1 MKRNL
6 IYLKHKYN
14 TLLLPTF
21 CMVMSDKLAVVIDM
35 IIIGFFIGSQQLS
48 IINLTSPL
56 TYFTGIFYILF
67 GQGGN
72 LLALRAQSKL
82 DHEKMNYYFTLS
94 ILGIGVFSIL
104 YVLFIFLFADNILIM
119 YNCPAE
125 IFNIS
130 KEYLLII
137 MFYYPLN
144 CYIIVVSYFIRS
156 DGFPRLPFYA
166 VLIANILNIFFD
178 ILFLKVFNGDITS
191 TALSTVIGY
200 LIGAIYISQYIIFKK
215 GSFQIT
221 PIAKNKMKKIIFTM
235 KEFILNTP
243 EVIGKIFFTFKISLL
258 TYLCSTY
265 LGVAGLLAFL
275 IYDNSESV
283 VYIFLSGIMKA
294 MSPIVTVLHK
304 ENDYEAIRYMII
316 VSMKQVLLISIP
328 VSILFFIYPEILLS
342 IFNVVNPHDAEVVT
356 LAIRITSFSLI
367 GRCISY
373 LLASYTQAIERNK
386 ISSIITFFEE
396 FLFIVSASLI
406 LTRIIGGKGIWI
418 AILIAESLPVVI
430 YVYLTLRLQ
439 KSKKD
444 KFNRLFLI
452 QKSKLITWTYN
463 RNDVGKIDKYL
474 NKETREHLIHIEDL
488 FKENAIT
495 ISNSINDICNSIFE
509 HLDIDDIDL
518 TIRLEDEKLYI
529 VFTNEGKFYNP
540 LSNNKLKQSNN
551 IKALSKLNCQFDYD
565 QILGFNKTYI
575 IYEK

>member
-82 DHEKMNYYFTLS
+82 DYEKMNYYFTLS

-200 LIGAIYISQYIIFKK
+200 LIGAIYF
-215 GSFQIT
+215 
-221 PIAKNKMKKIIFTM
+221 PIHNF
-235 KEFILNTP
+235 
-243 EVIGKIFFTFKISLL
+243 
-258 TYLCSTY
+258 
-265 LGVAGLLAFL
+265 
-275 IYDNSESV
+275 
-283 VYIFLSGIMKA
+283 
-294 MSPIVTVLHK
+294 
-304 ENDYEAIRYMII
+304 
-316 VSMKQVLLISIP
+316 
-328 VSILFFIYPEILLS
+328 
-342 IFNVVNPHDAEVVT
+342 
-356 LAIRITSFSLI
+356 
-367 GRCISY
+367 
-373 LLASYTQAIERNK
+373 
-386 ISSIITFFEE
+386 
-396 FLFIVSASLI
+396 
-406 LTRIIGGKGIWI
+406 
-418 AILIAESLPVVI
+418 
-430 YVYLTLRLQ
+430 
-439 KSKKD
+439 
-444 KFNRLFLI
+444 
-452 QKSKLITWTYN
+452 
-463 RNDVGKIDKYL
+463 
-474 NKETREHLIHIEDL
+474 
-488 FKENAIT
+488 
-495 ISNSINDICNSIFE
+495 
-509 HLDIDDIDL
+509 
-518 TIRLEDEKLYI
+518 
-529 VFTNEGKFYNP
+529 
-540 LSNNKLKQSNN
+540 
-551 IKALSKLNCQFDYD
+551 
-565 QILGFNKTYI
+565 
-575 IYEK
+575 